1 LTHVKA
7 IAEGGAQIAESGSA
21 FHLAANMSGFSSSR
35 RTRRTALR
43 VAVRAVLGALS
54 VAATFSAAH
63 AQLAPQ
69 ALVGVWRGQ
78 ERSPIGLM
86 SVEVIFFANGTY
98 ARAHTAGALMT
109 RDVGAYS
116 VVQNWIHFQLRD
128 YEPKYYLGRPM
139 TRPMSDT
146 WVITAFD
153 GRTLQAT
160 VGGTSQIFVQRV
172 Q

>member
-1 LTHVKA
+1 MMDFLKNR
-7 IAEGGAQIAESGSA
+7 Q
-21 FHLAANMSGFSSSR
+21 
-35 RTRRTALR
+35 TRRAALR
-43 VAVRAVLGALS
+43 AVIMAAIGAVLP
-54 VAATFSAAH
+54 AATPTTAH
-63 AQLAPQ
+63 AQLAPR

-78 ERSPIGLM
+78 ERSPIGIM
-86 SVEVIFFANGTY
+86 SVEVIFFGNGTY
-98 ARAHTAGALMT
+98 SRAHVAGALMT
-109 RDVGAYS
+109 RDVGSYS

-128 YEPKYYLGRPM
+128 YEPRYYQGRPM